1 MTRKFAESTDVPV
14 SRTRAEL
21 EGLLT
26 RYDASAVAIF
36 TSRDS
41 AAVAFEMQDRKIV
54 MKLRLP
60 DPAAR
65 EFTHGR
71 INQHAGEKPLA
82 PEQARARHEKACR
95 RKWRALL
102 LAVKAK
108 LVSVDD
114 GIETFE
120 EAFMAH
126 VVMPDGRTVADHVKP
141 RIAEAYLENRHVPLL
156 PYGGGAN

>member
-1 MTRKFAESTDVPV
+1 MTGKKFAESTDVPV

-21 EGLLT
+21 EDLLS
-26 RYDASAVAIF
+26 RYGASATAIF

-41 AAVAFEMQDRKIV
+41 AAVAFEMHDRKIV
-54 MKLRLP
+54 FKLRLP
-60 DPAAR
+60 DPQARDFTHTKRGFRPVEERSAEAAR
-65 EFTHGR
+65 
-71 INQHAGEKPLA
+71 
-82 PEQARARHEKACR
+82 QAWEKACR

-108 LVSVDD
+108 LVAVDD

-126 VVMPDGRTVADHVKP
+126 VVMPDGRTVGNHIKP
-141 RIAEAYLENRHVPLL
+141 RIAEAYLENKHVPLL
-156 PYGGGAN
+156 PHVGGAN